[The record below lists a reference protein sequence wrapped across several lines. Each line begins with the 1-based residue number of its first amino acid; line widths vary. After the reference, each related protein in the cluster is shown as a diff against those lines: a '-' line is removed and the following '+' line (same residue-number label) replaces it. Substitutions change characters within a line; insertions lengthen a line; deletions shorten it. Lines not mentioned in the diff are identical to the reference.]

1 MIILEDSTGQRM
13 EVKEGQ
19 RYNGKVWHVVDSKP
33 PFNNNLGSLEQD
45 EATEL
50 LREISGELGAE
61 GIKWGDVLKV
71 LFKPIALLMGMGNCS
86 ACQVRAA
93 IINSASQLIKKL
105 GKLEAGKQI
114 KQLIRDSFKK
124 EPVEV
129 LQQLKAILS
138 DS

>member
-1 MIILEDSTGQRM
+1 MIILEDNTGQRM

-33 PFNNNLGSLEQD
+33 PFNNNLVSLEQD

-50 LREISGELGAE
+50 LREISDELGAE
-61 GIKWGDVLKV
+61 GIKWGDVLKQ
-71 LFKPIALLMGMGNCS
+71 LFKPIALLTGMGNCS
-86 ACQVRAA
+86 GCDVRQVV
-93 IINSASQLIKKL
+93 INSAQKLIEKL
-105 GKLEAGKQI
+105 GKVDAAKVM

-129 LQQLKAILS
+129 LQQLKAILLV
-138 DS
+138 